1 MNTIVP
7 AIGFGIV
14 SASILAVAGVG
25 FTLQFGVTNILNLA
39 YGDIMTA
46 AAFVAYLV
54 TSAGLSVWLALVA
67 GAAFGSVFSVLLN
80 RCIYTPF
87 VRRGTRLFGMII
99 VTNFFSL
106 KMPRPTSVHIAG
118 MAFTTVQLAIIAIAA
133 VAMLLIHLLLRYT
146 KLGKAMRATAAD
158 PDLAR
163 NCGIATDRVI
173 DLAWAISG
181 ALCGLAGVILVMNV
195 TAFTDTTGAQ
205 FLIPIV
211 AVAVLGGIGQPY
223 GAMLG
228 ALVIGITSEEEN
240 IPAPPI
246 NERPRAPVLGKYS
259 ETNPSMVGQKKQMPA
274 AKTTTI
280 TANGRVT
287 LPKVVRERRGWQ
299 AGTRSRMLAG
309 SAAIEKQNTFTVRQ
323 HGRQMRERRR
333 LPRAGAT
340 GDLDHPGIA
349 WRAAPLRL

>member
-1 MNTIVP
+1 MAAVNTIVP

-14 SASILAVAGVG
+14 TASILAVAGVG

-54 TSAGLSVWLALVA
+54 TRAGLSVWLALVA

-80 RCIYTPF
+80 RGIYTPF

-99 VTNFFSL
+99 VTIAVSLIVQNGLLAIFGANFFSL
-106 KMPRPTSVHIAG
+106 KTGRPSTVHIAG
-118 MAFTTVQLAIIAIAA
+118 MVFTTVQLAIIAIAA
-133 VAMLLIHLLLRYT
+133 AAMLLIHLLLRYT
-146 KLGKAMRATAAD
+146 RLGKAMRATAAD

-173 DLAWAISG
+173 DLAWALSG

-195 TAFTDTTGAQ
+195 TSFTDVTGSE
-205 FLIPIV
+205 FLIPVV

-228 ALVIGITSEEEN
+228 ALIIGIASEVAAAVFSPEYKDVVAFV
-240 IPAPPI
+240 ILVIVLLA
-246 NERPRAPVLGKYS
+246 RPQGILS
-259 ETNPSMVGQKKQMPA
+259 EVATRKEVA
-274 AKTTTI
+274 AGPG
-280 TANGRVT
+280 A
-287 LPKVVRERRGWQ
+287 
-299 AGTRSRMLAG
+299 RSPG
-309 SAAIEKQNTFTVRQ
+309 S
-323 HGRQMRERRR
+323 RRR
-333 LPRAGAT
+333 RRPCTRG
-340 GDLDHPGIA
+340 
-349 WRAAPLRL
+349 

>member
-1 MNTIVP
+1 VNTIVP

-14 SASILAVAGVG
+14 TASILAVAGVG

-54 TSAGLSVWLALVA
+54 TRAGLSVWLALVT

-99 VTNFFSL
+99 VTIAVSLIVQNGLLAVFGANFFSL
-106 KMPRPTSVHIAG
+106 KLSRPTSVHIAG
-118 MAFTTVQLAIIAIAA
+118 MVFSTVQLAIIAIAV

-195 TAFTDTTGAQ
+195 AAFTDTTGAQ

-228 ALVIGITSEEEN
+228 ALVIGITSEV
-240 IPAPPI
+240 A
-246 NERPRAPVLGKYS
+246 
-259 ETNPSMVGQKKQMPA
+259 
-274 AKTTTI
+274 
-280 TANGRVT
+280 
-287 LPKVVRERRGWQ
+287 
-299 AGTRSRMLAG
+299 
-309 SAAIEKQNTFTVRQ
+309 AAIFNPEYKDVVAFVILVIVLLARPQGILSEV
-323 HGRQMRERRR
+323 
-333 LPRAGAT
+333 AT
-340 GDLDHPGIA
+340 GKEV
-349 WRAAPLRL
+349 AA

>member
-14 SASILAVAGVG
+14 TASILAVAGVG

-46 AAFVAYLV
+46 AAFVAYLL
-54 TSAGLSVWLALVA
+54 TRAGFSVWLALAA
-67 GAAFGSVFSVLLN
+67 GAVFGSVFSVLLN

-87 VRRGTRLFGMII
+87 VGRGTRLFGMII
-99 VTNFFSL
+99 VTIAVSLVVQNGLLAIFGANFFSL
-106 KMPRPTSVHIAG
+106 KMPRPASVNIAG
-118 MAFTTVQLAIIAIAA
+118 MVFTTDQLAIIAIAA
-133 VAMLLIHLLLRYT
+133 VIMLLIHLLLRYT

-181 ALCGLAGVILVMNV
+181 ALCGLAGVILVLNV
-195 TAFTDTTGAQ
+195 TAFTDTTGSQ
-205 FLIPIV
+205 FLIPVV

-228 ALVIGITSEEEN
+228 ALVVGIATEV
-240 IPAPPI
+240 A
-246 NERPRAPVLGKYS
+246 
-259 ETNPSMVGQKKQMPA
+259 
-274 AKTTTI
+274 
-280 TANGRVT
+280 
-287 LPKVVRERRGWQ
+287 
-299 AGTRSRMLAG
+299 
-309 SAAIEKQNTFTVRQ
+309 AAIFNPEYKDVVAFVILVIVLLARPQ
-323 HGRQMRERRR
+323 GILSEI
-333 LPRAGAT
+333 AT
-340 GDLDHPGIA
+340 
-349 WRAAPLRL
+349 RKEVAA

>member
-14 SASILAVAGVG
+14 TASILAVAGVG

-54 TSAGLSVWLALVA
+54 TSAGLSVCLALVA

-99 VTNFFSL
+99 VTIAVSLMVQNGLLAIFGANFFSL
-106 KMPRPTSVHIAG
+106 KMPRPASVHIAG
-118 MAFTTVQLAIIAIAA
+118 TVFTTVQLAIIAIAV

-195 TAFTDTTGAQ
+195 TAFTETTGAQ

-228 ALVIGITSEEEN
+228 ALVIGIASEV
-240 IPAPPI
+240 A
-246 NERPRAPVLGKYS
+246 
-259 ETNPSMVGQKKQMPA
+259 
-274 AKTTTI
+274 
-280 TANGRVT
+280 
-287 LPKVVRERRGWQ
+287 
-299 AGTRSRMLAG
+299 
-309 SAAIEKQNTFTVRQ
+309 AAIFNPEYKDVVAFVILVIVLLARPQ
-323 HGRQMRERRR
+323 GILSEI
-333 LPRAGAT
+333 AT
-340 GDLDHPGIA
+340 RKEVVA
-349 WRAAPLRL
+349 

>member
-1 MNTIVP
+1 VNTIVP

-14 SASILAVAGVG
+14 TASILAVAGVG

-54 TSAGLSVWLALVA
+54 TSAGLNVWLALVA

-99 VTNFFSL
+99 VTIAVSLIVQNGLLAIFGASFFSL
-106 KMPRPTSVHIAG
+106 KMPHPSSVHIAW
-118 MAFTTVQLAIIAIAA
+118 MVFTTVQLAIIAIAV

-195 TAFTDTTGAQ
+195 TAFTETTGAQ

-228 ALVIGITSEEEN
+228 ALVIGITSEV
-240 IPAPPI
+240 A
-246 NERPRAPVLGKYS
+246 
-259 ETNPSMVGQKKQMPA
+259 
-274 AKTTTI
+274 
-280 TANGRVT
+280 
-287 LPKVVRERRGWQ
+287 
-299 AGTRSRMLAG
+299 
-309 SAAIEKQNTFTVRQ
+309 AAIFNPEYKDVVAFVILVIVLLARPQGILSEV
-323 HGRQMRERRR
+323 
-333 LPRAGAT
+333 AT
-340 GDLDHPGIA
+340 
-349 WRAAPLRL
+349 RKEVAA

>member
-7 AIGFGIV
+7 AIGLGIIT
-14 SASILAVAGVG
+14 ASILAVAGVG

-39 YGDIMTA
+39 YGDVMTA

-67 GAAFGSVFSVLLN
+67 GAAFGSVFAVLLN

-99 VTNFFSL
+99 VTIAVSLMVQNGLLAIFGANFFSL
-106 KMPRPTSVHIAG
+106 KMPRPAPVHIAG
-118 MAFTTVQLAIIAIAA
+118 MVFTNVQLAIIAIAV

-146 KLGKAMRATAAD
+146 KLVKAMRATAAD

-195 TAFTDTTGAQ
+195 TAFTETTGAQ

-228 ALVIGITSEEEN
+228 ALVIGIATEV
-240 IPAPPI
+240 A
-246 NERPRAPVLGKYS
+246 
-259 ETNPSMVGQKKQMPA
+259 
-274 AKTTTI
+274 
-280 TANGRVT
+280 
-287 LPKVVRERRGWQ
+287 
-299 AGTRSRMLAG
+299 
-309 SAAIEKQNTFTVRQ
+309 AAIFNPEYKDVVAFVILVIVLLARPQ
-323 HGRQMRERRR
+323 
-333 LPRAGAT
+333 
-340 GDLDHPGIA
+340 GILSEV
-349 WRAAPLRL
+349 AARKEVAA

>member
-14 SASILAVAGVG
+14 TASILAVAGVG

-54 TSAGLSVWLALVA
+54 TRAGLSVWLALAA
-67 GAAFGSVFSVLLN
+67 GAAFGSVFCVLLN

-99 VTNFFSL
+99 VTIAVSLMVQNGLLAIFGANFFSL
-106 KMPRPTSVHIAG
+106 KMARPAPVHIAG
-118 MAFTTVQLAIIAIAA
+118 MVFTTVQLAIIAIAV

-195 TAFTDTTGAQ
+195 TAFTQTTGAQ

-228 ALVIGITSEEEN
+228 ALVIGITSEV
-240 IPAPPI
+240 A
-246 NERPRAPVLGKYS
+246 
-259 ETNPSMVGQKKQMPA
+259 
-274 AKTTTI
+274 
-280 TANGRVT
+280 
-287 LPKVVRERRGWQ
+287 
-299 AGTRSRMLAG
+299 
-309 SAAIEKQNTFTVRQ
+309 AAIFNPEYKDVVAFVILVIVLLARPQGILSEV
-323 HGRQMRERRR
+323 
-333 LPRAGAT
+333 AT
-340 GDLDHPGIA
+340 
-349 WRAAPLRL
+349 RKEVAA

>member
-1 MNTIVP
+1 VNTLVP

-14 SASILAVAGVG
+14 TASILAVAGVG

-54 TSAGLSVWLALVA
+54 TSAGLSVWLALAA

-80 RCIYTPF
+80 RYIYTPF

-99 VTNFFSL
+99 VTIAASLIVQNGLLAIFGANFFSL
-106 KMPRPTSVHIAG
+106 KMPRPTSVHIGG
-118 MAFTTVQLAIIAIAA
+118 MVFTTVQLAIIGIA
-133 VAMLLIHLLLRYT
+133 VAAMLVIHVLLRYT

-173 DLAWAISG
+173 DIAWAISG
-181 ALCGLAGVILVMNV
+181 ALCGLAGVILVLNV
-195 TAFTDTTGAQ
+195 TAFTNTTGAE

-228 ALVIGITSEEEN
+228 ALVIGIASEV
-240 IPAPPI
+240 A
-246 NERPRAPVLGKYS
+246 
-259 ETNPSMVGQKKQMPA
+259 
-274 AKTTTI
+274 
-280 TANGRVT
+280 
-287 LPKVVRERRGWQ
+287 
-299 AGTRSRMLAG
+299 
-309 SAAIEKQNTFTVRQ
+309 AAIFNPEYKDVVAFVILVIVLLARPQGILSEV
-323 HGRQMRERRR
+323 
-333 LPRAGAT
+333 AT
-340 GDLDHPGIA
+340 
-349 WRAAPLRL
+349 RKEVAA

>member
-1 MNTIVP
+1 VNTIVP

-14 SASILAVAGVG
+14 TASILAVAGVG

-46 AAFVAYLV
+46 AAFVAYFV

-67 GAAFGSVFSVLLN
+67 GAVFGSVFSVLLN

-99 VTNFFSL
+99 VTIAVSLIVQNGLLAIFGANFFSL
-106 KMPRPTSVHIAG
+106 KMPRPAPVHIAG
-118 MAFTTVQLAIIAIAA
+118 MVFTTVQLAIIAIAV

-195 TAFTDTTGAQ
+195 TAFTNTTGAQ

-228 ALVIGITSEEEN
+228 ALVIGITTEV
-240 IPAPPI
+240 A
-246 NERPRAPVLGKYS
+246 
-259 ETNPSMVGQKKQMPA
+259 
-274 AKTTTI
+274 
-280 TANGRVT
+280 
-287 LPKVVRERRGWQ
+287 
-299 AGTRSRMLAG
+299 
-309 SAAIEKQNTFTVRQ
+309 AAIFNPEYKDVVAFVILVIVLLARPQGILSEV
-323 HGRQMRERRR
+323 
-333 LPRAGAT
+333 AT
-340 GDLDHPGIA
+340 
-349 WRAAPLRL
+349 RKEVAA

>member
-1 MNTIVP
+1 VNTIVP
-7 AIGFGIV
+7 AIGFGLV
-14 SASILAVAGVG
+14 TASILAVAGVG

-54 TSAGLSVWLALVA
+54 TSAGVSVWLALVT

-99 VTNFFSL
+99 VTIAISLMVQNGLLAIFGANFFSL
-106 KMPRPTSVHIAG
+106 KMPRPTSVHFAG
-118 MAFTTVQLAIIAIAA
+118 MAFTTVQLAIIAIA
-133 VAMLLIHLLLRYT
+133 VVVMLLIHVLLRYT

-195 TAFTDTTGAQ
+195 TAFTDTTGSQ
-205 FLIPIV
+205 FLIPII

-228 ALVIGITSEEEN
+228 ALVIGIATEV
-240 IPAPPI
+240 A
-246 NERPRAPVLGKYS
+246 
-259 ETNPSMVGQKKQMPA
+259 
-274 AKTTTI
+274 
-280 TANGRVT
+280 
-287 LPKVVRERRGWQ
+287 
-299 AGTRSRMLAG
+299 
-309 SAAIEKQNTFTVRQ
+309 AAIFNPEYKDVVAFVILVLVLLARPQGILSEV
-323 HGRQMRERRR
+323 
-333 LPRAGAT
+333 AT
-340 GDLDHPGIA
+340 
-349 WRAAPLRL
+349 RKEVAA

>member
-1 MNTIVP
+1 VNTIVP

-14 SASILAVAGVG
+14 TASILAVAGVG

-54 TSAGLSVWLALVA
+54 TSAGLSVWLALMT

-99 VTNFFSL
+99 VTIAVSLIVQNGLLAIFGANFFSL

-118 MAFTTVQLAIIAIAA
+118 MAFTTVQLAIIAIA
-133 VAMLLIHLLLRYT
+133 VFAMLLIHLLLRYT

-228 ALVIGITSEEEN
+228 ALVIGITTEV
-240 IPAPPI
+240 A
-246 NERPRAPVLGKYS
+246 
-259 ETNPSMVGQKKQMPA
+259 
-274 AKTTTI
+274 
-280 TANGRVT
+280 
-287 LPKVVRERRGWQ
+287 
-299 AGTRSRMLAG
+299 
-309 SAAIEKQNTFTVRQ
+309 AAIFSPQYKDVVAFVILVIVLLARPQGILSEV
-323 HGRQMRERRR
+323 
-333 LPRAGAT
+333 AT
-340 GDLDHPGIA
+340 
-349 WRAAPLRL
+349 RKEVAA

>member
-14 SASILAVAGVG
+14 TASILAVAGVG

-54 TSAGLSVWLALVA
+54 TSAGLNVWLALVA

-99 VTNFFSL
+99 VTIAVSLIVQNGLLAIFGASFFSL
-106 KMPRPTSVHIAG
+106 KMPHPSSVHIAG
-118 MAFTTVQLAIIAIAA
+118 MVFTTVQLAIIAIAV

-195 TAFTDTTGAQ
+195 TAFTETTGAQ

-228 ALVIGITSEEEN
+228 ALVIGITSEV
-240 IPAPPI
+240 A
-246 NERPRAPVLGKYS
+246 
-259 ETNPSMVGQKKQMPA
+259 
-274 AKTTTI
+274 
-280 TANGRVT
+280 
-287 LPKVVRERRGWQ
+287 
-299 AGTRSRMLAG
+299 
-309 SAAIEKQNTFTVRQ
+309 AAIFNPEYKDVVAFVILVIVLLARPQGILSEV
-323 HGRQMRERRR
+323 
-333 LPRAGAT
+333 AT
-340 GDLDHPGIA
+340 
-349 WRAAPLRL
+349 RKEVAA

>member
-14 SASILAVAGVG
+14 TASILAVAGVG

-67 GAAFGSVFSVLLN
+67 GAVFGSVFSVLLN

-99 VTNFFSL
+99 VTIAVSLIVQNGLLAIFGANFFSL

-228 ALVIGITSEEEN
+228 ALVIGITTEV
-240 IPAPPI
+240 A
-246 NERPRAPVLGKYS
+246 
-259 ETNPSMVGQKKQMPA
+259 
-274 AKTTTI
+274 
-280 TANGRVT
+280 
-287 LPKVVRERRGWQ
+287 
-299 AGTRSRMLAG
+299 
-309 SAAIEKQNTFTVRQ
+309 AAIFSPQYKAVVAFVILVIVLLARPQGILSEV
-323 HGRQMRERRR
+323 
-333 LPRAGAT
+333 AT
-340 GDLDHPGIA
+340 
-349 WRAAPLRL
+349 RKEVAA

>member
-1 MNTIVP
+1 MNTLVP

-14 SASILAVAGVG
+14 TASILAVAGVG

-54 TSAGLSVWLALVA
+54 TSAGFSVWLALAA

-80 RCIYTPF
+80 RFLYIPF

-99 VTNFFSL
+99 VTIAVSLILQNSLLAVFGASFFSL
-106 KMPRPTSVHIAG
+106 QMPRPASVHIAG
-118 MAFTTVQLAIIAIAA
+118 MVFTTAQLAIIGIAI

-146 KLGKAMRATAAD
+146 KLGKAMRATATD
-158 PDLAR
+158 PELAR

-195 TAFTDTTGAQ
+195 TSFTDTTGAQ
-205 FLIPIV
+205 FLIPII

-228 ALVIGITSEEEN
+228 ALVIGIASELAAAVISPDYKN
-240 IPAPPI
+240 VVAFVILVIVLLA
-246 NERPRAPVLGKYS
+246 RPQGILS
-259 ETNPSMVGQKKQMPA
+259 EIATRKEVA
-274 AKTTTI
+274 A
-280 TANGRVT
+280 
-287 LPKVVRERRGWQ
+287 
-299 AGTRSRMLAG
+299 
-309 SAAIEKQNTFTVRQ
+309 
-323 HGRQMRERRR
+323 
-333 LPRAGAT
+333 
-340 GDLDHPGIA
+340 
-349 WRAAPLRL
+349 

>member
-14 SASILAVAGVG
+14 TASILAVAGVG

-67 GAAFGSVFSVLLN
+67 GAVFGSVFSVLLN

-99 VTNFFSL
+99 VTIAVSLIVQNGLLAIFGANFFSL

-118 MAFTTVQLAIIAIAA
+118 MAFTTVQLAIIAIAV

-228 ALVIGITSEEEN
+228 ALVIGITTEV
-240 IPAPPI
+240 A
-246 NERPRAPVLGKYS
+246 
-259 ETNPSMVGQKKQMPA
+259 
-274 AKTTTI
+274 
-280 TANGRVT
+280 
-287 LPKVVRERRGWQ
+287 
-299 AGTRSRMLAG
+299 
-309 SAAIEKQNTFTVRQ
+309 AAIFSPEYKDVVAFVILVIVLLARPQGILSEV
-323 HGRQMRERRR
+323 
-333 LPRAGAT
+333 AT
-340 GDLDHPGIA
+340 
-349 WRAAPLRL
+349 RKEVAA

>member
-14 SASILAVAGVG
+14 TASILAVAGVG

-54 TSAGLSVWLALVA
+54 TSAGLNVWLALVA

-99 VTNFFSL
+99 VTIAVSLIVQNGLLAIFGASFFSL
-106 KMPRPTSVHIAG
+106 KMPRPSSVHIAG
-118 MAFTTVQLAIIAIAA
+118 MVFTTVQLAIIAIAV

-195 TAFTDTTGAQ
+195 TAFTETTGAQ

-228 ALVIGITSEEEN
+228 ALVIGITSEV
-240 IPAPPI
+240 A
-246 NERPRAPVLGKYS
+246 
-259 ETNPSMVGQKKQMPA
+259 
-274 AKTTTI
+274 
-280 TANGRVT
+280 
-287 LPKVVRERRGWQ
+287 
-299 AGTRSRMLAG
+299 
-309 SAAIEKQNTFTVRQ
+309 AAIFNPEYKDVVAFVILVIVLLARPQ
-323 HGRQMRERRR
+323 
-333 LPRAGAT
+333 
-340 GDLDHPGIA
+340 GILSEV
-349 WRAAPLRL
+349 AARKEVAA

>member
-1 MNTIVP
+1 VNTLVP

-14 SASILAVAGVG
+14 TASILAVAGVG

-54 TSAGLSVWLALVA
+54 TSAGLSVWLALVT

-80 RCIYTPF
+80 RYIYTPF

-99 VTNFFSL
+99 VTIAASLILQNGLLAIFGANFFSL
-106 KMPRPTSVHIAG
+106 RMPRPTSVHIAG
-118 MAFTTVQLAIIAIAA
+118 MVFTTVQLAIIGIA
-133 VAMLLIHLLLRYT
+133 VAAMLAIHVLLRYT
-146 KLGKAMRATAAD
+146 KLGKAMRATATD

-163 NCGIATDRVI
+163 NCGIATDRII
-173 DLAWAISG
+173 DIAWAISG

-195 TAFTDTTGAQ
+195 TAFTNTTGSE

-228 ALVIGITSEEEN
+228 ALVIGIASEV
-240 IPAPPI
+240 A
-246 NERPRAPVLGKYS
+246 
-259 ETNPSMVGQKKQMPA
+259 
-274 AKTTTI
+274 
-280 TANGRVT
+280 
-287 LPKVVRERRGWQ
+287 
-299 AGTRSRMLAG
+299 
-309 SAAIEKQNTFTVRQ
+309 AAIFNPEYKDVVAFVILVIVLLARPQGILSEV
-323 HGRQMRERRR
+323 
-333 LPRAGAT
+333 AT
-340 GDLDHPGIA
+340 
-349 WRAAPLRL
+349 RKEVAA

>member
-7 AIGFGIV
+7 AIGFGLV
-14 SASILAVAGVG
+14 TASILAVAGVG

-54 TSAGLSVWLALVA
+54 TSAGVSVWLALVT

-99 VTNFFSL
+99 VTIAISLMVQNGLLAIFGANFFSL
-106 KMPRPTSVHIAG
+106 KMPRPTSVHFAG
-118 MAFTTVQLAIIAIAA
+118 MAFTTVQLAIIAIA
-133 VAMLLIHLLLRYT
+133 VVVMLLIHVLLRYT

-195 TAFTDTTGAQ
+195 TAFTDTTGSQ
-205 FLIPIV
+205 FLIPII

-228 ALVIGITSEEEN
+228 ALVIG
-240 IPAPPI
+240 
-246 NERPRAPVLGKYS
+246 
-259 ETNPSMVGQKKQMPA
+259 
-274 AKTTTI
+274 
-280 TANGRVT
+280 
-287 LPKVVRERRGWQ
+287 
-299 AGTRSRMLAG
+299 LATEVA
-309 SAAIEKQNTFTVRQ
+309 AAIFNPEYKDVVAFVILVLVLLARPQGILSEV
-323 HGRQMRERRR
+323 
-333 LPRAGAT
+333 AT
-340 GDLDHPGIA
+340 
-349 WRAAPLRL
+349 RKEVAA

>member
-14 SASILAVAGVG
+14 TASILAVAGVG

-67 GAAFGSVFSVLLN
+67 GAVFGSVFSVLLN

-99 VTNFFSL
+99 VTIAVSLIVQNGLLAIFGANFFSL

-228 ALVIGITSEEEN
+228 ALVIGITSEV
-240 IPAPPI
+240 A
-246 NERPRAPVLGKYS
+246 
-259 ETNPSMVGQKKQMPA
+259 
-274 AKTTTI
+274 
-280 TANGRVT
+280 
-287 LPKVVRERRGWQ
+287 
-299 AGTRSRMLAG
+299 
-309 SAAIEKQNTFTVRQ
+309 AAIFSPEYKNVVAFVILVIVLLARPQGILSEV
-323 HGRQMRERRR
+323 
-333 LPRAGAT
+333 AT
-340 GDLDHPGIA
+340 
-349 WRAAPLRL
+349 RKEVAA